1 MQHEIKINSTS
12 LASLGSPI
20 QTYRAALSTRIAAG
34 LLTFI
39 GGGLAFIAAYFLF
52 FGLQHAPND
61 GGSGFVFELI
71 FGLPLSLLGL
81 FLVWQFVQLCTLFV
95 TIYED
100 GISAHSLRN
109 RRSAAWADVSSITI
123 GAPPRPNPA
132 AIVLIVVFCWLLL
145 IPYLLPRAR
154 NSLRLKNGDTIRIPS
169 ALTHETSL
177 VDSVDRAIARAQLP
191 AMIERLQGG
200 IRCEFGTLSV
210 EADGMHS
217 RKQILPWRD
226 LQLVTRTASGLS
238 VFRKGTQSP
247 WASVPLKAVPNPTL
261 FQALVDRA
269 CERIDG

>member
-1 MQHEIKINSTS
+1 MQHKIKINETAF
-12 LASLGSPI
+12 ASLGSPI
-20 QTYRAALSTRIAAG
+20 QTYRAAVSTRIAAG

-39 GGGLAFIAAYFLF
+39 GGGLAFLAAFFLF
-52 FGLQHAPND
+52 FGVQHSPND
-61 GGSGFVFELI
+61 GGLSIVPELI

-81 FLVWQFVQLCTLFV
+81 FLVWHFVQLCTLFV

-100 GISAHSLRN
+100 GISVQTLRT

-123 GAPPRPNPA
+123 GAPPKPNPA
-132 AIVLIVVFCWLLL
+132 AIVLIIVFCWLLL
-145 IPYLLPRAR
+145 IPYLLPRVR
-154 NSLRLKNGDTIRIPS
+154 NSLRLKDGAIVRIPP
-169 ALTHETSL
+169 ALTRETSL
-177 VDSVDRAIARAQLP
+177 VDSIDRAIARDQLP

-200 IRCEFGTLSV
+200 MRCEFGKLSV
-210 EADGMHS
+210 EADGVHS

-247 WASVPLKAVPNPTL
+247 WAS
-261 FQALVDRA
+261 FQALVAKA